1 MILLLDNYDSFT
13 YNLWHYL
20 LLLGEECVV
29 KRNDEISVS
38 EIEMLKPK
46 AIVLSPGPGR
56 PTDSG
61 VMNDVIKNFHQTI
74 PLLGIC
80 LGHQAIGEFFGA
92 KLVQAEKP
100 MHGKTSE
107 VFFENHFLFQNISSP
122 LTVMRYH
129 SLLLKEVEN
138 TPLKIIAHTKS
149 IVGEEHQQQ
158 QVMAIEHP
166 QHKII
171 GLQFHPESI
180 ITPDGMTILRNWWK
194 SVGS

>member
-20 LLLGEECVV
+20 LQLNEECIV
-29 KRNDEISVS
+29 KRNDEITIE
-38 EIEMLKPK
+38 EIEKLNPK

-56 PTDSG
+56 PADSG
-61 VMNDVIKNFHQTI
+61 VMNEVIKHLYKTI

-92 KLVQAEKP
+92 KLLHAEKP

-107 VFFENHFLFQNISSP
+107 LIIKNHFLFKNISSP
-122 LTVMRYH
+122 LMVMRYH

-138 TPLKIIAHTKS
+138 TPLKIIATTNEQE
-149 IVGEEHQQQ
+149 I
-158 QVMAIEHP
+158 MAIEHP
-166 QHKII
+166 DYKII

-180 ITPDGMTILRNWWK
+180 LTPDGMTMLRNWWS
-194 SVGS
+194 SVNSE

>member
-38 EIEMLKPK
+38 EIEIMKPK

-56 PTDSG
+56 PADSG
-61 VMNDVIKNFHQTI
+61 VMNEVIKNFHQTI

-92 KLVQAEKP
+92 RLVQAEKP

-107 VFFENHFLFQNISSP
+107 VFFENHFLFQDIQSP

-138 TPLKIIAHTKS
+138 TPLKIIATTSAH
-149 IVGEEHQQQ
+149 E
-158 QVMAIEHP
+158 VMAIEHP

-180 ITPDGMTILRNWWK
+180 LTPDGMTMLRNWW
-194 SVGS
+194 SEVGGS

>member
-13 YNLWHYL
+13 FNLWHYL
-20 LLLGEECVV
+20 LQLNEECIV
-29 KRNDEISVS
+29 KRNDEITIE
-38 EIEMLKPK
+38 EIEKLFAESGGNPK

-56 PTDSG
+56 PADSG
-61 VMNDVIKNFHQTI
+61 VMNEVIKHFHQTI
-74 PLLGIC
+74 PILGIC

-92 KLVQAEKP
+92 KLVHAEKP

-107 VFFENHFLFQNISSP
+107 LIFQNHFLFQNISSP

-129 SLLLKEVEN
+129 SLLLKKVEN
-138 TPLKIIAHTKS
+138 TPLKIIATTNEQE
-149 IVGEEHQQQ
+149 I
-158 QVMAIEHP
+158 MAIEHP
-166 QHKII
+166 DYKII

-180 ITPDGMTILRNWWK
+180 LTPDGMTMMRNWWE